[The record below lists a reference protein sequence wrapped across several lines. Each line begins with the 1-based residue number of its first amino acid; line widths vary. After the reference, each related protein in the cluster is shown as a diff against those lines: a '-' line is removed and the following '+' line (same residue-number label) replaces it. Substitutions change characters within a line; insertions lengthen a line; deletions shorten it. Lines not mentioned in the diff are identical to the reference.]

1 MRYLRKIDNYLRDT
15 GTWPTNA
22 REWRLAIV
30 LTVGFFAALAMP
42 GVIDHV
48 FTWAGI

>member
-22 REWRLAIV
+22 REWRCAIV
-30 LTVGFFAALAMP
+30 LTIAYFAVFALP
-42 GVIDHV
+42 GIIDRV
-48 FTWAGI
+48 LTRAGI